1 MTNGHRPQGR
11 HTLTFP
17 NAHGIS
23 TEDAQQMVAILDRML
38 DLAISLNWP
47 ADRKEFH
54 ALQAQLAD
62 ITGYTGRPST
72 R

>member
-38 DLAISLNWP
+38 DLAISLDWS

-54 ALQAQLAD
+54 AL
-62 ITGYTGRPST
+62 
-72 R
+72 